1 MRHHHE
7 EGVGHAGATVTPA
20 NTATMA
26 AAAADVASVSLATA
40 NCG

>member
-7 EGVGHAGATVTPA
+7 EGRGPRGRTVTPA

-26 AAAADVASVSLATA
+26 AAAADVASVSLATV